1 MPRTAVVALGGN
13 AFTRAGQ
20 TGTHAELAANA
31 RTMADSVLN
40 LRRHGWNVV
49 VVHGNGPQVGNL
61 AIQQDE
67 GRGLVPA
74 QPLFS
79 LGAMTQGQL
88 GSLLCLALRARVP
101 DIEVA
106 AVVTHA
112 VVASDDPAFAV
123 PTKPIGP
130 FYSRARAEQLSTER
144 GWVVTED
151 SGRGFRRVVASPH
164 PVDVVE
170 TAAIR
175 TLAAAGTIVVAG
187 GGGGVPVVTREDGL
201 LGVEAVID
209 KDYVAGRLATALS
222 AQALVFVTDVGR
234 VLLDFGRSTERAVD
248 EIDVDQAERY
258 HQDGQ
263 FPEGSMGPKI
273 LAATRFLR
281 SGGEVV
287 VVSRPEFAAGTL
299 EPPVPGPAR
308 GAGGSE
314 RSGTRIVPARQA
326 SRVAS

>member
-20 TGTHAELAANA
+20 AGTHAELRANA
-31 RTMADSVLN
+31 LAMADGVLG
-40 LRRHGWNVV
+40 LRRRGWHVV

-67 GRGLVPA
+67 GRELVPA

-88 GSLLCLALRARVP
+88 GSLICLALRARVP
-101 DIEVA
+101 DLAVA

-112 VVASDDPAFAV
+112 VVAPDDPAFAV

-130 FYSRARAEQLSTER
+130 FYSRARADQLSAER
-144 GWVVTED
+144 GWVVAED
-151 SGRGFRRVVASPH
+151 AGRGFRRVVPSPH

-175 TLAAAGTIVVAG
+175 ALAAAGTVVVAG
-187 GGGGVPVVTREDGL
+187 GGGGVPVVAGAGGL
-201 LGVEAVID
+201 RGVEAVID
-209 KDYVAGRLATALS
+209 KDHVAGLLATALS
-222 AQALVFVTDVGR
+222 AQSLVFVTGVGR
-234 VLLDFGRSTERAVD
+234 VLLDFGLPTERAVD
-248 EIDVDQAERY
+248 EIDVEQAERY

-281 SGGEVV
+281 AGGEVA
-287 VVSRPEFAAGTL
+287 VVSRPEFAAEAL
-299 EPPVPGPAR
+299 EPPVPGSAPGGGGGER
-308 GAGGSE
+308 G
-314 RSGTRIVPARQA
+314 GTRIVPAGQA
-326 SRVAS
+326 DRVAS